1 MMDTE
6 NITDKAYTGFMVIW
20 HKVVTFIPDLIVAI
34 IFLLVG
40 WMISS
45 MIKRFLNK
53 TLIKI
58 GFNTF
63 LDKLGLDDLL
73 KKMEVSVTGSQI
85 VSSLISI
92 FFLLIF
98 LLAALDIVGLTVLSG
113 LIDTLVLFLPKL
125 LASLAVLSC
134 GFFVAQIVFNGV
146 KIAAKNTGVDYGRS
160 VAEVCR
166 GIIIVI
172 TISLSITQLDIDV
185 SLLNNI
191 MTVVIASV
199 GLAAAISLGIGTKS
213 MAQEIVAGV
222 YLREMYQ
229 VGDNIEV
236 KDIKG
241 TLASIG
247 SVASKVMG
255 EDESITTV
263 PNTFLLANKVTKQ

>member
-1 MMDTE
+1 MDTE

-34 IFLLVG
+34 VFLLVG

-63 LDKLGLDDLL
+63 LDKLGLDALL
-73 KKMEVSVTGSQI
+73 KKMEVTVTGSQI
-85 VSSLISI
+85 VSSIISI

>member
-1 MMDTE
+1 MDTE
-6 NITDKAYTGFMVIW
+6 NITEKAYSGFMTIW
-20 HKVVTFIPDLIVAI
+20 HKVVVFLPDLIVATL
-34 IFLLVG
+34 FLLVG
-40 WMISS
+40 WLVSS
-45 MIKRFLNK
+45 MIKKLLNKFLNK
-53 TLIKI
+53 V

-63 LDKLGLDDLL
+63 LDKLGLGALL
-73 KKMEVSVTGSQI
+73 KKMEVSVTGSQVVASI
-85 VSSLISI
+85 VST

-125 LASLAVLSC
+125 LASLAVLLS

-146 KIAAKNTGVDYGRS
+146 KIAAKNTGIDYGRS

-172 TISLSITQLDIDV
+172 TVSLSITQLDIDV

-191 MTVVIASV
+191 MTVIIASV
-199 GLAAAISLGIGTKS
+199 GLATAISLGIGTKS
-213 MAQEIVAGV
+213 MAEEIVAGV
-222 YLREMYQ
+222 YLREMYE
-229 VGDNIEV
+229 VGDSIEV

-241 TLASIG
+241 TLVSIG
-247 SVASKVMG
+247 SVASKIMG
-255 EDESITTV
+255 EVGSMTTV

>member
-1 MMDTE
+1 MDTE
-6 NITDKAYTGFMVIW
+6 NITDKAYSGLLTIW
-20 HKVVTFIPDLIVAI
+20 HKVVTFLPDLIVAI

-40 WMISS
+40 WLVSS
-45 MIKRFLNK
+45 IIKNFLNK
-53 TLIKI
+53 SLIKI

-63 LDKLGLDDLL
+63 LDKLGLDVLL
-73 KKMEVSVTGSQI
+73 KKMDINITGSLMVASI
-85 VSSLISI
+85 IST

-113 LIDTLVLFLPKL
+113 LIDTLVLFLPKF
-125 LASLAVLSC
+125 LASLAVLVC

-146 KIAAKNTGVDYGRS
+146 KIASKNTGVDYGRS

-191 MTVVIASV
+191 MTVVIASI

-213 MAQEIVAGV
+213 MAQEVVAGV

-229 VGDNIEV
+229 VGDSIEV

-247 SVASKVMG
+247 SVASKIMG
-255 EDESITTV
+255 EGESITTV

>member
-1 MMDTE
+1 MDTE
-6 NITDKAYTGFMVIW
+6 NITEKAYSGVMAIW
-20 HKVVTFIPDLIVAI
+20 HKMITFLPDLIVAT

-40 WMISS
+40 WLVAS
-45 MIKRFLNK
+45 MVKRFLNK
-53 TLIKI
+53 FLIKI

-63 LDKLGLDDLL
+63 LDKLGLDTLL
-73 KKMEVSVTGSQI
+73 KKMEVSVTGSQVVATI
-85 VSSLISI
+85 VST

-125 LASLAVLSC
+125 LASLAVLLS

-146 KIAAKNTGVDYGRS
+146 KIAAKNTGIDYGRS

-172 TISLSITQLDIDV
+172 TVSLSITQLDIDV

-191 MTVVIASV
+191 MTVIIASV

-255 EDESITTV
+255 EGESMTTV
-263 PNTFLLANKVTKQ
+263 PNTFLLANKVTKR

>member
-1 MMDTE
+1 MDTE
-6 NITDKAYTGFMVIW
+6 NITEKAYSGVMAIW
-20 HKVVTFIPDLIVAI
+20 HKMITFLPDLIVAT

-40 WMISS
+40 WLVAS
-45 MIKRFLNK
+45 MVKRFLNK
-53 TLIKI
+53 FLIKI

-63 LDKLGLDDLL
+63 LEKLGLDTLF
-73 KKMEVSVTGSQI
+73 KKMEVSVTGSQVVASI
-85 VSSLISI
+85 VST

-125 LASLAVLSC
+125 LASLAVLLS

-146 KIAAKNTGVDYGRS
+146 KIAAKNTGIDYGRS

-172 TISLSITQLDIDV
+172 TVSLSITQLDIDV

-191 MTVVIASV
+191 MTVIIASV

-255 EDESITTV
+255 EGESMTTV

>member
-1 MMDTE
+1 MDTE
-6 NITDKAYTGFMVIW
+6 NITDKAYSGLMVIW
-20 HKVVTFIPDLIVAI
+20 HKVITFLPDLIVAI
-34 IFLLVG
+34 LFLLVG
-40 WMISS
+40 WFVSS
-45 MIKRFLNK
+45 IIKSFLNK
-53 TLIKI
+53 SLVKI

-63 LDKLGLDDLL
+63 LDKLGLDSLL
-73 KKMEVSVTGSQI
+73 KKMEVTVTGSQMVASI
-85 VSSLISI
+85 VST

-113 LIDTLVLFLPKL
+113 LIDTLVLFFPKL
-125 LASLAVLSC
+125 LASLAVLVC

-172 TISLSITQLDIDV
+172 TVSLSITQLDIDV

-213 MAQEIVAGV
+213 MAQEVVAGV

-229 VGDNIEV
+229 VGDTIEV
-236 KDIKG
+236 EDIKG

-255 EDESITTV
+255 EGESITTI

>member
-1 MMDTE
+1 MMNTA
-6 NITDKAYTGFMVIW
+6 NISDKAYSGFVTIW
-20 HKVVTFIPDLIVAI
+20 HNMITFLPDLIIA
-34 IFLLVG
+34 FLFLIVG
-40 WMISS
+40 WFVSS
-45 MIKRFLNK
+45 LIKKVINK
-53 TLIKI
+53 SLIKI

-63 LDKLGLDDLL
+63 LDRLGLNTLL
-73 KKMEVSVTGSQI
+73 NKLEINISGSQI
-85 VSSLISI
+85 VASIISI

-98 LLAALDIVGLTVLSG
+98 LLAALDIIGLTILSG

-125 LASLAVLSC
+125 LASLAVLLC

-166 GIIIVI
+166 GIIIII
-172 TISLSITQLDIDV
+172 TVSLSITQLDIDV

-191 MTVVIASV
+191 MTVVIASI

-229 VGDNIEV
+229 VGDSIEV
-236 KDIKG
+236 TETKG
-241 TLASIG
+241 TLISIG
-247 SVASKVMG
+247 SVASKVMDS
-255 EDESITTV
+255 EESIITL
-263 PNTFLLANKVTKQ
+263 PNTFLLANKVIKQ

>member
-1 MMDTE
+1 MDTE
-6 NITDKAYTGFMVIW
+6 NITDKAYSGLIAVW
-20 HKVVTFIPDLIVAI
+20 HKVVTFLPDLIVAI
-34 IFLLVG
+34 LFLLAG
-40 WMISS
+40 WFISS
-45 MIKRFLNK
+45 LIKSFLNK
-53 TLIKI
+53 SLMKI

-63 LDKLGLDDLL
+63 LDKLGLDSLL
-73 KKMEVSVTGSQI
+73 KKMEVQVTGSQVVASI
-85 VSSLISI
+85 IST

-125 LASLAVLSC
+125 LASLAVLVC

-172 TISLSITQLDIDV
+172 TVSLSITQLDIDV

-229 VGDNIEV
+229 VGDSIEV
-236 KDIKG
+236 QDVKG
-241 TLASIG
+241 TLVVIG

-255 EDESITTV
+255 EGESITTL

>member
-1 MMDTE
+1 MDTE
-6 NITDKAYTGFMVIW
+6 NITEKAYSGFMAIW
-20 HKVVTFIPDLIVAI
+20 HKMITFLPDLIVAT

-40 WMISS
+40 WLVAS
-45 MIKRFLNK
+45 MVKRFLNK
-53 TLIKI
+53 FLIKI

-63 LDKLGLDDLL
+63 LEKLGLDTLF
-73 KKMEVSVTGSQI
+73 KKMEVSVTGSQVVASI
-85 VSSLISI
+85 VFNI
-92 FFLLIF
+92 FSYLIF

-125 LASLAVLSC
+125 LASLAVLLS

-146 KIAAKNTGVDYGRS
+146 KIAAKNTGIDYGRS

-172 TISLSITQLDIDV
+172 TVSLSITQLDIDV

-191 MTVVIASV
+191 MTVIIASV

-255 EDESITTV
+255 EGESMTTV

>member
-1 MMDTE
+1 MDTE

-34 IFLLVG
+34 VFLLVG

-63 LDKLGLDDLL
+63 LDKLGLDALL
-73 KKMEVSVTGSQI
+73 KKMEVTVTGSQI

-255 EDESITTV
+255 ENESITTV

>member
-1 MMDTE
+1 MDSESITEKTYSGMM
-6 NITDKAYTGFMVIW
+6 AIW
-20 HKVVTFIPDLIVAI
+20 HKVVTFLPDLIIGI

-40 WMISS
+40 WIVSS
-45 MIKRFLNK
+45 IIKRVLNK
-53 TLIKI
+53 SLTKI

-63 LDKLGLDDLL
+63 LDKLGFDALL
-73 KKMEVSVTGSQI
+73 KKMDVKTTGSAVI
-85 VSSLISI
+85 ASIIST

-98 LLAALDIVGLTVLSG
+98 VLAVLDIVGLTILSG
-113 LIDTLVLFLPKL
+113 VIDTLVLFLPKL
-125 LASLAVLSC
+125 LASLAVLLC

-172 TISLSITQLDIDV
+172 TVSLSITQLDIDV

-229 VGDNIEV
+229 VGDTIEV
-236 KDIKG
+236 KDING

-247 SVASKVMG
+247 SVATKVMDKAG
-255 EDESITTV
+255 SITAV
-263 PNTFLLANKVTKQ
+263 PNTFLLTNKVIKQ

>member
-1 MMDTE
+1 MENE
-6 NITDKAYTGFMVIW
+6 NITQKAYSGFITIW
-20 HKVVTFIPDLIVAI
+20 HEIVTFLPDLLVALV
-34 IFLLVG
+34 FLLVG
-40 WMISS
+40 WVVASI
-45 MIKRFLNK
+45 IKSVLNK
-53 TLIKI
+53 GLVKI

-63 LDKLGLDDLL
+63 LDKLGLDTLL
-73 KKMEVSVTGSQI
+73 KKMDVSVQGSQ
-85 VSSLISI
+85 VVASLIST

-98 LLAALDIVGLTVLSG
+98 LLAALDTVGLTVLSN

-125 LASLAVLSC
+125 LASLAVLLC

-146 KIAAKNTGVDYGRS
+146 KIAASNTGVDYGRS

-172 TISLSITQLDIDV
+172 TVSLSITQLDIDV

-213 MAQEIVAGV
+213 MAQEVVAGV

-229 VGDNIEV
+229 PGDGIEV
-236 KDIKG
+236 NEIKG

-247 SVASKVMG
+247 SVATKIVG
-255 EDESITTV
+255 EDELITTV
-263 PNTFLLANKVTKQ
+263 PNTFLLSNKVTKS

>member
-1 MMDTE
+1 MATE
-6 NITDKAYTGFMVIW
+6 NITEKAYSGLITIW
-20 HKVVTFIPDLIVAI
+20 HKVITFLPDLIVAI

-40 WMISS
+40 WFVSS
-45 MIKRFLNK
+45 IMKSFLNK
-53 TLIKI
+53 SLVKI

-63 LDKLGLDDLL
+63 LDKLGLDTLL
-73 KKMEVSVTGSQI
+73 KKMDSQMVASI
-85 VSSLISI
+85 IST

-98 LLAALDIVGLTVLSG
+98 LLAALDIVGLTMLSG

-125 LASLAVLSC
+125 LASLAVLIC

-146 KIAAKNTGVDYGRS
+146 KIASKNTGVDYGRS

-172 TISLSITQLDIDV
+172 TVSLSITQLDIDV

-229 VGDNIEV
+229 VGDSIEV

-247 SVASKVMG
+247 SVACKVMG
-255 EDESITTV
+255 EEESITTV
-263 PNTFLLANKVTKQ
+263 PNTFLLANKVVKQ

>member
-1 MMDTE
+1 METD
-6 NITDKAYTGFMVIW
+6 NITEKTYTGLMTVWNKVITFM
-20 HKVVTFIPDLIVAI
+20 PDLIVAI
-34 IFLLVG
+34 LFLLVG
-40 WMISS
+40 WIISS
-45 MIKRFLNK
+45 LIKRFLNK

-63 LDKLGLDDLL
+63 LDKLGFDTLL
-73 KKMEVSVTGSQI
+73 HKMDVKVQGSQI
-85 VSSLISI
+85 VASIISI
-92 FFLLIF
+92 FILLVF
-98 LLAALDIVGLTVLSG
+98 LLAALDIVGLNMLSG

-125 LASLAVLSC
+125 LAALAVLMC

-146 KIAAKNTGVDYGRS
+146 KIASKNTGVDYGRS

-172 TISLSITQLDIDV
+172 TVSLSITQLDIDV

-191 MTVVIASV
+191 LSVIIASV

-213 MAQEIVAGV
+213 MAQEVVAGV

-229 VGDNIEV
+229 IGDNIAVQEV
-236 KDIKG
+236 KG
-241 TLASIG
+241 TLVSIG
-247 SVASKVMG
+247 SVASKVMA
-255 EDESITTV
+255 EEEAIVTV

>member
-1 MMDTE
+1 MDTE
-6 NITDKAYTGFMVIW
+6 NITDKAYTGFMIIW

-63 LDKLGLDDLL
+63 LDKLGLDSLL
-73 KKMEVSVTGSQI
+73 KKMEVTVTGSQI
-85 VSSLISI
+85 LSSLISI

>member
-1 MMDTE
+1 MDTE
-6 NITDKAYTGFMVIW
+6 NITEKAYSGVMAIW
-20 HKVVTFIPDLIVAI
+20 HKMITFLPDLIVAT

-40 WMISS
+40 WLVAS
-45 MIKRFLNK
+45 MVKRFLNK
-53 TLIKI
+53 FLIKI

-63 LDKLGLDDLL
+63 LDKLGLDTLL
-73 KKMEVSVTGSQI
+73 KKMEVSVTGSQVVASI
-85 VSSLISI
+85 VST

-125 LASLAVLSC
+125 LASLAVLLS

-146 KIAAKNTGVDYGRS
+146 KIAAKNTGIDYGRS

-172 TISLSITQLDIDV
+172 TVSLSITQLDIDV

-191 MTVVIASV
+191 MTVIIASV

-247 SVASKVMG
+247 SVASKVKG
-255 EDESITTV
+255 EGESMTTV

>member
-1 MMDTE
+1 MDTE
-6 NITDKAYTGFMVIW
+6 NITDKAYSGFITIW
-20 HKVVTFIPDLIVAI
+20 HKVVTFLPDLIVAI
-34 IFLLVG
+34 VFLLAG
-40 WMISS
+40 WLVSS
-45 MIKRFLNK
+45 MIKSFLNK
-53 TLIKI
+53 ALIKI

-63 LDKLGLDDLL
+63 IDKLGLDSLL
-73 KKMEVSVTGSQI
+73 KKMEVNVTGSQVVASI
-85 VSSLISI
+85 VST

-125 LASLAVLSC
+125 LASLAVLLC

-166 GIIIVI
+166 GIILVI
-172 TISLSITQLDIDV
+172 TVSLSITQLDIDV

-191 MTVVIASV
+191 MTVLIASI

-247 SVASKVMG
+247 SVASKIMG
-255 EDESITTV
+255 EGESMTTI
-263 PNTFLLANKVTKQ
+263 PNTYLLANKVTKQ